1 MGTTYKD
8 AGVDIERAS
17 ETKERMTEMVRST
30 YGPEVLGAHGRFGG
44 LFDIQWL
51 QFRTNPVLVAS
62 TDGVG
67 TKTVIAAA
75 LGRFES
81 LGHDLVNHCV
91 NDILVQGAKPLF
103 FLDYVATS
111 QLDPDTVLQV
121 VRGITDACRGANCT
135 LLGGETAE
143 MPGVYRPGELDL
155 VGTIVGWV
163 QREDIID
170 GARIEAGDIL
180 IGLPS
185 TGLHTNG
192 YSLARRVLADRP
204 LKGELPGGAG
214 TLGDALLAPHRSYL
228 QPVNDLMNQ
237 DIDIRGLVHITG
249 GGFYDN
255 IPRVLPDG
263 LGVRIETGLWPVPPI
278 FGLIQDVGQVDRKEM
293 YHVFNMGIGLIVIVS
308 ANQAERTLDVLN
320 HDCYRLGEV
329 IATHPRHGSLGPDDA
344 RVILE

>member
-1 MGTTYKD
+1 MGTSYKD

-17 ETKERMTEMVRST
+17 QTKERMTEMVRST
-30 YGPEVLGAHGRFGG
+30 YGPEVLGGHGRFGG

-51 QFRTNPVLVAS
+51 RFKRDPVLVAS

-75 LGRFES
+75 VGQFDT

-91 NDILVQGAKPLF
+91 NDILTQGAKPLF
-103 FLDYVATS
+103 FLDYVASS
-111 QLDPDTVLQV
+111 QLDPDRVLQV
-121 VRGITDACRGANCT
+121 VRGITEACRRANCT

-143 MPGVYRPGELDL
+143 MPGVYQPGEFDL

-170 GARIEAGDIL
+170 GSNIVPGDVL

-192 YSLARRVLADRP
+192 YSLARRVLANVP
-204 LKGELPGGAG
+204 LDKEMPGGEGSLAE
-214 TLGDALLAPHRSYL
+214 ALLAPHRSYL
-228 QPVNDLMNQ
+228 QPVTRLVGQ
-237 DIDIRGLVHITG
+237 GISIKGLAHITG

-255 IPRVLPDG
+255 IPRVLPEG
-263 LGVRIETGLWPVPPI
+263 RGVRIKRDSWPVLPI
-278 FGLIQDVGQVDRKEM
+278 FQLIQDMGQVVTEEM
-293 YHVFNMGIGLIVIVS
+293 YHVFNMGIGLIAIVS
-308 ANQAERTLDVLN
+308 AEQAETTLQSLQG
-320 HDCYRLGEV
+320 DCYHLGEV
-329 IATHPRHGSLGPDDA
+329 TPIHPSESQTEDNKR
-344 RVILE
+344 RVILA

>member
-1 MGTTYKD
+1 MGTSYKD

-17 ETKERMTEMVRST
+17 HTKERMTEMVRST
-30 YGPEVLGAHGRFGG
+30 YGPEVLGGHGRFGG

-51 QFRTNPVLVAS
+51 QFRRNPVLVAS

-75 LGRFES
+75 VGQFDT

-103 FLDYVATS
+103 FLDYIASS
-111 QLDPDTVLQV
+111 QLDPDRVLQV
-121 VRGITDACRGANCT
+121 VRGIAEACRRVNCA

-143 MPGVYRPGELDL
+143 MPGVYQPEEFDL

-170 GARIEAGDIL
+170 GTNIAAGDVL

-185 TGLHTNG
+185 SGLHTNG
-192 YSLARRVLADRP
+192 YSLARRVLADMP
-204 LKGELPGGAG
+204 LDKEMPGSRAS
-214 TLGDALLAPHRSYL
+214 LAEALLAPHRSYL
-228 QPVNDLMNQ
+228 QPVAKLQGQGMV
-237 DIDIRGLVHITG
+237 IKGLAHITG

-255 IPRVLPDG
+255 IPRILPEE
-263 LGVRIETGLWPVPPI
+263 LGVRIKRGAWPVLPI
-278 FGLIQDVGQVDRKEM
+278 FQLIQNVGQVATEEM
-293 YHVFNMGIGLIVIVS
+293 YHVFNMGIGLIAIIS
-308 ANQAERTLDVLN
+308 AEQAEGALQSLEGDGY
-320 HDCYRLGEV
+320 HLGEV
-329 IATHPRHGSLGPDDA
+329 IPIPENQTEEKKQRI
-344 RVILE
+344 ILE